1 MKKIYSLAGNRYMI
15 LKTKHG
21 YFIVAPNNRVSS
33 YWWKDSA
40 KTYYREEWSGNDSYF
55 YRCTA
60 AKAWSVI
67 RRLAEID

>member
-1 MKKIYSLAGNRYMI
+1 MKKIYSLAGNRYQI

-21 YFIVAPNNRVSS
+21 YFIIAPNARLS
-33 YWWKDSA
+33 YWWKNSA
-40 KTYYREEWSGNDSYF
+40 RGYCKEDWSGNDSYF
-55 YRCTA
+55 YRRTA